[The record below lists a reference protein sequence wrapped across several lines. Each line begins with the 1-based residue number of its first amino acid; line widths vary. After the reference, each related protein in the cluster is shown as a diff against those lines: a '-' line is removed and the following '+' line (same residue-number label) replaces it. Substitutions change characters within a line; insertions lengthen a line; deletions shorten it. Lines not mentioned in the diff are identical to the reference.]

1 MIESVLATDM
11 SSHQKTLASLKTR
24 AEMFDISM
32 GKNLERMIFIENPI
46 KTFDNQQAVLSLI
59 IHAADI
65 SNPAK
70 PAHVQKT
77 WVDLVFIEFYK
88 QGDTEK
94 QTKLPIS
101 LLCDRSTTDIDKSQI
116 GFMNYITIPTFE
128 TLMIASPELQ
138 TFIQQ
143 TKSNLKRYEELKK

>member
-1 MIESVLATDM
+1 
-11 SSHQKTLASLKTR
+11 
-24 AEMFDISM
+24 MFDIAL
-32 GKNLERMIFIENPI
+32 GKNIERMIFTENPV
-46 KTFDNQQAVLSLI
+46 KTFDNQQAVLNLI

-70 PAHVQKT
+70 PAHIQKT
-77 WVDLVFIEFYK
+77 WVDLVFIEFFR

-116 GFMNYITIPTFE
+116 GFMNFIVIPTFE
-128 TLMIASPELQ
+128 TLMIVSAEIQP
-138 TFIQQ
+138 FITQ
-143 TKSNLKRYEELKK
+143 TKNNLKRYEELKK